1 MKRALLSVSDK
12 TNLAQF
18 AKELTDL
25 GYEILS
31 TGGTRQYLLDQGIAV
46 TAVDEV
52 TGFPE
57 ILGGR
62 VKTLHPKIHGG
73 LLAKDT
79 QEHMQELKDNQITPI
94 DLVCVNLYPFVNTI
108 LKEGV
113 SLDEAIENIDIGGPA
128 MIRASAKNHQRVA
141 IVVKPERYDQVIAE
155 LKAKGQISLE
165 TRRLLAMEAFSHTA
179 QYDSAIS
186 NYLNEQFTGN
196 LFPDE
201 ISFVGKKVQDLRY
214 GENPHQ
220 KAAFYKFP
228 FKTEATLASAK
239 QLQGKE
245 LSYNNLVDIEAAWNI
260 VKEFKDGF
268 AVTVIKHTNPSG
280 SALAASQKEAYIKA
294 YEADPISAFGGIIGL
309 NKAVDKET
317 AEEIC
322 KIFVEAVV
330 APEISQEAQAVFAQ
344 KENVRVIEM
353 GYEEALEEVW
363 IEKVGG
369 GFLLQEADSDD
380 LQMAD
385 LEVVTERKP
394 SEEDLKEL
402 LFAWK
407 IAKSVKS
414 NAIVLG
420 KGYKTIGVGAGQMN
434 RVGSAKIA
442 YEQAGEETKGSY
454 LASDAFFPFRDTVDS
469 AAQVGVKAI
478 IQPGGSIKDQDSI
491 DACNEHGLIMVFTR
505 RRHFKH

>member
-12 TNLAQF
+12 TGLDKF
-18 AKELTDL
+18 AKELVDL

-31 TGGTRQYLLDQGIAV
+31 TGGTRQYLLDNQIPV
-46 TAVDEV
+46 TAVDQV

-57 ILGGR
+57 ILEGR

-73 LLAKDT
+73 LLAKDS
-79 QEHMQELKDNQITPI
+79 QEHMQALKDNEITPI
-94 DLVCVNLYPFVNTI
+94 DLLCVNLYPFVKTI

-113 SLDEAIENIDIGGPA
+113 SLEEAVENIDIGGPA
-128 MIRASAKNHQRVA
+128 MIRAAAKNHDRLTVL
-141 IVVKPERYDQVIAE
+141 VKPERYEQVIAE
-155 LKAKGQISLE
+155 LKEKAQVSLE
-165 TRRLLAMEAFSHTA
+165 TRRILATEAFSHTA
-179 QYDSAIS
+179 QYDIAIS
-186 NYLNEQFTGN
+186 NYLNEKFTGDI
-196 LFPDE
+196 FPQT
-201 ISFVGKKVQDLRY
+201 ISFTGQKVQDLRY

-228 FKTEATLASAK
+228 FNTEATLASAK

-260 VKEFKDGF
+260 VKEFKEGF

-294 YEADPISAFGGIIGL
+294 YEVDPISAFGGIIGL
-309 NKAVDKET
+309 NTKVEKDT

-330 APEISQEAQAVFAQ
+330 APEISEGAREVFAK
-344 KENVRVIEM
+344 KENIRVIEM
-353 GYEEALEEVW
+353 GYEEAQEEVW
-363 IEKVGG
+363 IEKIGG
-369 GFLLQEADSDD
+369 GFLLQEADTDK
-380 LQMAD
+380 LEALD
-385 LEVVTERKP
+385 LEVVTDKKP
-394 SEEDLKEL
+394 SDEDIKEL

-407 IAKSVKS
+407 IAMSVKS

-420 KGYKTIGVGAGQMN
+420 KAYKTIGVGAGQMN

-442 YEQAGEETKGSY
+442 YEQAGEESKGAY

-469 AAQVGVKAI
+469 AAQAGIKAI

-491 DACNEHGLIMVFTR
+491 DACNEHGIIMVFTR